1 MKFTASLKSV
11 SVLFFEFIEFF
22 QSFVRIHCL
31 LTKLLTPLT
40 NFICQRSPV
49 KVWTLYHEGLIE
61 KEIQF
66 CYLFEISVVFFW
78 ANLSFQNQGA
88 FWILSTIAVETLK
101 KQREVKQ
108 ANHGFLVV
116 FKFFLFSKF
125 LELLGI

>member
-66 CYLFEISVVFFW
+66 CYLFEISVVFFELIYRFKTKVRFGFCQQLLLK
-78 ANLSFQNQGA
+78 LSRNRGK
-88 FWILSTIAVETLK
+88 WNNKSW
-101 KQREVKQ
+101 
-108 ANHGFLVV
+108 FLVV